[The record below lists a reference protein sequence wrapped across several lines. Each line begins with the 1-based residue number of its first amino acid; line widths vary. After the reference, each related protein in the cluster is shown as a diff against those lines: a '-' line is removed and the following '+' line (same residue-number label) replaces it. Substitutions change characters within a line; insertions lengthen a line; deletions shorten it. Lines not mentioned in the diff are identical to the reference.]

1 MINLAGKTAV
11 VFGLANKRSI
21 AWGIAQKLH
30 EAGATLAICYQ
41 NERMKLEAEGL
52 IAELPGATGFQCDLS
67 NDNEVEALFAVLGVK
82 YGKLDI
88 VVHAVAFAP
97 AAELRGEFIDTTR
110 DGFRIALDVSV
121 YSLIAVSRGAAPLM
135 TDGGSIMTLSFYAA
149 EKVVPNY
156 NVMAVAKAG
165 LESTVRYLAYNLG
178 SRNIR
183 VNAISAGPIKTLAA
197 RGVGDLSDMMK
208 SHADRSPLHRNV
220 DQLEVGGAAL
230 FLASELSSAITGE
243 ILYVDCGYNIMGF

>member
-1 MINLAGKTAV
+1 MIDLAGKTAV

-30 EAGATLAICYQ
+30 AAGATLAITYQ

-52 IAELPGATGFQCDLS
+52 IAELPGASGFQCDVS
-67 NDNEVEALFAVLGVK
+67 SDTEIDSLFAALK
-82 YGKLDI
+82 DQYGKLDI
-88 VVHAVAFAP
+88 LVHAVAFAP
-97 AAELRGEFIDTTR
+97 AADLKGEFIDTSR
-110 DGFRIALDVSV
+110 DGFRTAMDISV
-121 YSLIAVSRGAAPLM
+121 YSLIAVSRGAARLM
-135 TDGGSIMTLSFYAA
+135 TDGGSIMTLSYFAA

-156 NVMAVAKAG
+156 NVMAIAKSG
-165 LESTVRYLAYNLG
+165 LECATRYLAANLG

-197 RGVGDLSDMMK
+197 RGVGDLGEMMRA
-208 SHADRSPLHRNV
+208 HAERAPLHRNV

-230 FLASELSSAITGE
+230 FLASPLSSAITGE
-243 ILYVDCGYNIMGF
+243 TLYVDCGYNIMGY